1 MKQLFLLALFAF
13 LATSCKRVE
22 VNTTCTVMS
31 HVASLK
37 TNSETMVYTTQVQCD
52 DGNVRELE
60 GINSYVLKEGAR
72 IPYKYSYF
80 K

>member
-1 MKQLFLLALFAF
+1 
-13 LATSCKRVE
+13 
-22 VNTTCTVMS
+22 MS